1 MNIKNNRLINYFLEA
16 KEEIKK
22 VTWLPMDKTM
32 KLTVVVILASL
43 ATAVF
48 LGLVDFSL
56 FKFIEKLITIF

>member
-43 ATAVF
+43 VVAVF